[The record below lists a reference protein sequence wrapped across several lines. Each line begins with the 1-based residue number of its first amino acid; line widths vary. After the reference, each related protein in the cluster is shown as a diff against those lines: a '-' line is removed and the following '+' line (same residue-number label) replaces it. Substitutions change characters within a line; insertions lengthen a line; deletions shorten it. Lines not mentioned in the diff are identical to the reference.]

1 MAKAVGHHPAAAVR
15 DPAAARDLL
24 LRSRRR
30 PRPKMQ
36 PPEPVINDPD
46 IPVDAPVDDVCEP
59 DIEGPDVVD

>member
-1 MAKAVGHHPAAAVR
+1 
-15 DPAAARDLL
+15 
-24 LRSRRR
+24 
-30 PRPKMQ
+30 MQ